1 MARRTPEA
9 RARLE
14 AFKAVKV
21 KHPRLEDV
29 DRVVTQTIEEHAGA
43 THLLLY
49 GPSGVGKSTVTKRLT
64 ERFVAAERDQAVVP
78 VVWVEA
84 RPSDTGVYARLD
96 YYRQVLT
103 ALQDHA
109 AVHDRLRHLALMARP
124 SRKKVEASEW
134 LDRREAV
141 EYALEL

>member
-1 MARRTPEA
+1 MARMTPEA

-21 KHPRLEDV
+21 KHPRLEEV

-49 GPSGVGKSTVTKRLT
+49 GPSGVGTSTVTKRLT
-64 ERFVAAERDQAVVP
+64 ERCVAAERDRAILP

-96 YYRQVLT
+96 DYRQVLT

-109 AVHDRLRHLALMARP
+109 AVQDWLMQLALTARP

-134 LDRREAV
+134 RDRREAV
-141 EYALEL
+141 EYALAL